1 MWQPQDVHP
10 MLGGC
15 WASIVTVSQN
25 LSNIGCPYCVLSAI
39 EKQCIP
45 VYEID
50 QVIIIKIN
58 NGL

>member
-15 WASIVTVSQN
+15 WASIVTVGQN
-25 LSNIGCPYCVLSAI
+25 SSNIGCPYCVLSAI

-50 QVIIIKIN
+50 QVIIIKN
-58 NGL
+58 